1 MKMKIILNTDNY
13 NDEDE
18 KILLPL
24 TIIYKVQGRYFPLD
38 EYRVLTFLGPHSVS
52 NDDSV
57 Y

>member
-13 NDEDE
+13 NDDDE